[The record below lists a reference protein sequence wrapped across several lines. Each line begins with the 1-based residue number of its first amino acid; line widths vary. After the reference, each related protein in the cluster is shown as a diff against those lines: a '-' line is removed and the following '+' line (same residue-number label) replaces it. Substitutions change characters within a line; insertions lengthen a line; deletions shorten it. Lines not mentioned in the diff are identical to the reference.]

1 MATHIAMT
9 LKTKFKELVD
19 IEIVDEHGTS
29 QPQNTEAN
37 RRGARDRA
45 SARTIALRNGKPFKS
60 SSSSSSRISNGV
72 IKSA

>member
-1 MATHIAMT
+1 MATQIAMT
-9 LKTKFKELVD
+9 LKTKFKELD

-60 SSSSSSRISNGV
+60 SSSSSPRISNGV
-72 IKSA
+72 IKST